1 MAMDSNE
8 ELLKLLLQ
16 KEEEPQNIKDFLF
29 KLLQYWKWFVVT
41 AVIGVGAAF
50 VFNHFAPPS
59 YRVNS
64 LLLVKDKNSETLS
77 LDNIFSSSPL
87 KGDIKIENHI
97 GILTSFSL
105 NHQVLENLGWYVSWY
120 QDMPFG
126 DYSMYGNPPYRV
138 EFDHEAFNL
147 KGVRLNIS
155 PVDDQHY
162 QVSVD
167 TKTTILGIETEVVF
181 EKEGTF
187 GEKFENQYFS
197 FTLQKATQPQDGD
210 YYFVF
215 NDLDKMTLNNL
226 KRLEITTV
234 NKNADLISMQY
245 QGQIPEQE
253 ITYLNELSDVYINY
267 GLKQKNKTSENTI
280 DFIDKQLKE
289 IVDTLKSTSNQ
300 FTAYRSNKKVFDL
313 STEASLVAEKL
324 SDLDSKRSMAKMQ
337 LDYYENLQK
346 YISQEG
352 EVKNMVFPSV
362 VGITDQGLNSM
373 IVRLSELTS
382 KKEALSYSVQDK
394 NPSVQ
399 VIDREL
405 SYIKKSLQENLKNL
419 VFNTTNE
426 LGSIEGE
433 IAEVNQQLSSYPQTE
448 QDLINI
454 KRMVDLNNELY
465 TFMLQKRAEAQI
477 TKASNV
483 PDVDVLD
490 PARYATM
497 EQIGPRKKL
506 NLIIGL
512 VLGLAIPFIV
522 IVVKDFFDETVHTR
536 EQLEKLTDIPVVAD
550 VMHNNYEQTVPVVK
564 HPRSVLAES
573 FRELRTSLEYLS
585 FDQENKVVGIHSMVP
600 QEGKS
605 FVSSNLAAIIA
616 MNNLKVILVGADMR
630 KPTLHENF
638 GLQKENGLSTYLI
651 GHHKLDEVIKHTGI
665 KNLDVITS
673 GVVPPNPVELLG
685 SAEFGK
691 LITELKSRYDLVL
704 IDNSPLTLVTD
715 GAVTSRYTDSN
726 VFVVRQNYSS
736 RKLISILKQ
745 LTEKNKM
752 KKVGIVLNDI
762 NPDKIGS
769 YAYRYGSGYYGK
781 AYYGQTS
788 GYFDESVR
796 MN

>member
-1 MAMDSNE
+1 MDSNE
-8 ELLKLLLQ
+8 ELLKLLLK
-16 KEEEPQNIKDFLF
+16 KEEEPQNIKEFLF
-29 KLLQYWKWFVVT
+29 KILYYWKWFVVT
-41 AVIGVGAAF
+41 IVLGLAAAYF
-50 VFNHFAPPS
+50 FNRYTPPS
-59 YRVNS
+59 YQVNS
-64 LLLVKDKNSETLS
+64 VLLVKDKQSEGIS
-77 LDNIFSSSPL
+77 LEDIFSSGSL
-87 KGDIKIENHI
+87 KSDVKIENHI
-97 GILTSFSL
+97 GILKSFTL
-105 NHQVLENLGWYVSWY
+105 NYTVLENLGWYTSWY
-120 QDMPFG
+120 KSMPLG
-126 DYSMYGNPPYRV
+126 DFNLYGKEPFRID
-138 EFDHEAFNL
+138 FDKQAFNL
-147 KGVRLNIS
+147 KSVPIFIQQL
-155 PVDDQHY
+155 DDQHY
-162 QVSVD
+162 QVRVESKAVM
-167 TKTTILGIETEVVF
+167 LGIPTEVEF

-197 FTLQKATQPQDGD
+197 FTVQKNLSQGNDE

-215 NDLDKMTLNNL
+215 NDLDKLTLNNL
-226 KRLEITTV
+226 NRLNISATS
-234 NKNADLISMQY
+234 KNADLISIQST
-245 QGQIPEQE
+245 GQNPEQE
-253 ITYLNELSDVYINY
+253 IAYLNELAQVYRDY
-267 GLKQKNKTSENTI
+267 GLKQKNRISENTI
-280 DFIDKQLKE
+280 QFIDHQLE
-289 IVDTLKSTSNQ
+289 DIVDTLKSTSNQ
-300 FTAYRSNKKVFDL
+300 FTEYRSNNKVFDL
-313 STEASLVAEKL
+313 GAEASLVAEKL
-324 SDLDSKRSMAKMQ
+324 SDLDSKRSTAKMQ
-337 LDYYENLQK
+337 LEYYENLQK

-352 EVKNMVFPSV
+352 EVQNMVFPSV

-373 IVRLSELTS
+373 IVRLSELNS
-382 KKEALSYSVQDK
+382 KKEALSYSVHDK

-405 SYIKKSLQENLKNL
+405 DYIKKSLQENLNNL
-419 VFNTTNE
+419 VFNTNNE
-426 LGSIEGE
+426 LKAVEQEIEGL
-433 IAEVNQQLSSYPQTE
+433 NKQLSAYPKTE
-448 QDLINI
+448 QELINI

-465 TFMLQKRAEAQI
+465 TFLLQKRAEAQI

-483 PDVDVLD
+483 PDVDMLD
-490 PARYATM
+490 PARRATIQ
-497 EQIGPRKKL
+497 QIGPKKSL
-506 NLIIGL
+506 NYMIGL
-512 VLGLAIPFIV
+512 VLGMAIPFLI
-522 IVVKDFFDETVHTR
+522 ILIKDFFDETVHSR
-536 EQLEKLTDIPVVAD
+536 DQLDKLTEVPVIAD
-550 VMHNNYEQTVPVVK
+550 VMHNTYEQTVPVVK

-585 FDQENKVVGIHSMVP
+585 FDQENKVVGIHSLVP

-616 MNNLKVILVGADMR
+616 MNNLKVILIGADMR

-638 GLQKENGLSTYLI
+638 GLSKENGLSTYLI
-651 GHHKLDEVIKHTGI
+651 GHHKLEEVIKHTGI

-685 SAEFGK
+685 STEFGK
-691 LITELKSRYDLVL
+691 LIEELKARYDLVL

-726 VFVVRQNYSS
+726 LFVVRQNYSS

-762 NPDKIGS
+762 DPDKIGS